1 MPHLQ
6 DNAKPNEA
14 RSSSPVL
21 RKIPS
26 ENGAF
31 TAVNEEKPKLEE
43 SCKNCGCSETH
54 ATTSEDS
61 ETCESSNEL
70 TFPAMSFY
78 GKRKSTVDEV
88 LEKSKNI
95 KQSEEVEKLYDKID
109 SWNFPIFD
117 VWENGNV
124 LRGVSFVIFLWPNLY
139 LNIWVAWWV
148 GGWVGGWMGHGWLGE
163 WVCWSLGWSVG
174 Q

>member
-6 DNAKPNEA
+6 DSAKPNEA

-31 TAVNEEKPKLEE
+31 TSVSEEKPKLEE
-43 SCKNCGCSETH
+43 NCKACGCSESH
-54 ATTSEDS
+54 TSTSADS
-61 ETCESSNEL
+61 DVFGTENEL

-78 GKRKSTVDEV
+78 GRQKPTVDEI
-88 LEKSKNI
+88 LEKAKDV

-124 LRGVSFVIFLWPNLY
+124 LRGVSFVI
-139 LNIWVAWWV
+139 A
-148 GGWVGGWMGHGWLGE
+148 H
-163 WVCWSLGWSVG
+163 S
-174 Q
+174 

>member
-6 DNAKPNEA
+6 DNAKPNEV

-31 TAVNEEKPKLEE
+31 TAVSEEKPKLQEN
-43 SCKNCGCSETH
+43 CKSCGCSETYT
-54 ATTSEDS
+54 ATSENS
-61 ETCESSNEL
+61 VACESVNYEL
-70 TFPAMSFY
+70 AFPAMSFY
-78 GKRKSTVDEV
+78 GKRKPTVDEV
-88 LEKSKNI
+88 LGKAKNI
-95 KQSEEVEKLYDKID
+95 RQGEEVEKLYDKID

-124 LRGVSFVIFLWPNLY
+124 LRGVSV
-139 LNIWVAWWV
+139 LNSSIIQE
-148 GGWVGGWMGHGWLGE
+148 L
-163 WVCWSLGWSVG
+163 
-174 Q
+174 

>member
-6 DNAKPNEA
+6 DSARPNEV

-31 TAVNEEKPKLEE
+31 TAVSEDKPKLEE
-43 SCKNCGCSETH
+43 NCKACGCSETH
-54 ATTSEDS
+54 STKSE
-61 ETCESSNEL
+61 EREACEPGNEL
-70 TFPAMSFY
+70 TFSALSFY
-78 GKRKSTVDEV
+78 GRRKPTVDEI
-88 LEKSKNI
+88 LEKAKNI
-95 KQSEEVEKLYDKID
+95 TQSEEVEKLYDKID

-124 LRGVSFVIFLWPNLY
+124 LRGVSFVIRDP
-139 LNIWVAWWV
+139 
-148 GGWVGGWMGHGWLGE
+148 
-163 WVCWSLGWSVG
+163 
-174 Q
+174 

>member
-6 DNAKPNEA
+6 DNARPNEV
-14 RSSSPVL
+14 RSSSPTL

-31 TAVNEEKPKLEE
+31 TAVSDEKLKLSEN
-43 SCKNCGCSETH
+43 CKSCGCSETR
-54 ATTSEDS
+54 AATSENS
-61 ETCESSNEL
+61 VACENGNEL

-78 GKRKSTVDEV
+78 GRRKPTVDEV
-88 LEKSKNI
+88 LVRSKDI

-124 LRGVSFVIFLWPNLY
+124 LRGVSD
-139 LNIWVAWWV
+139 
-148 GGWVGGWMGHGWLGE
+148 
-163 WVCWSLGWSVG
+163 
-174 Q
+174 